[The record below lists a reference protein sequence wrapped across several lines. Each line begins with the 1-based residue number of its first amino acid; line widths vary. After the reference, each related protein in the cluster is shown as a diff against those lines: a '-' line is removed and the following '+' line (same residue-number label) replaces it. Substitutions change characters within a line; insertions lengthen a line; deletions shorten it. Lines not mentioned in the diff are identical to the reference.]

1 MKSFGVIC
9 MFFGIVLLV
18 IAFNVDVSLEVP
30 GDGAYGLPRRV
41 NNIGLMDQRRNY
53 IILAGLQ
60 TLCGVIFIGF
70 GSVKRASGEIAP
82 TDEKQP
88 PKESTFGQGERTLE
102 NDAYKIY
109 LVKNYKIE
117 FNETLKKHV
126 FNDALYES
134 VDDALEAARTFDIG
148 KDIAKLKHAE
158 EDEAARKQWE
168 LAKTSPPQNPDA
180 ICPNGNCSAPLRHNH
195 PACWKCGADF
205 TSPQGWKPVRS

>member
-1 MKSFGVIC
+1 MKAFGVIC
-9 MFFGIVLLV
+9 TFFGIVLLV

-53 IILAGLQ
+53 MILAGLL

-70 GSVKRASGEIAP
+70 GSVKRAPGEIAP
-82 TDEKQP
+82 ADEKQP

-102 NDAYKIY
+102 NDVYKIY

-117 FNETLKKHV
+117 FNETLKKHI
-126 FNDALYES
+126 FNDSLYES
-134 VDDALEAARTFDIG
+134 VDDALAAARAVDL
-148 KDIAKLKHAE
+148 AKMKQAE
-158 EDEAARKQWE
+158 DDEAARKQWE
-168 LAKTSPPQNPDA
+168 LAKSMPPPNADA
-180 ICPNGNCSAPLRHNH
+180 VCPNGNCSVQVRHDDL
-195 PACWKCGADF
+195 ACWKCGADF